1 MTETMILLLLIM
13 MILGSII
20 ALESKDLLSSVI
32 AVGAVGF
39 LLSVIFLILRAPDI
53 AMVQVV
59 IEILTLIILIRVT
72 ISRDIHVIEDTRDFL
87 PFALNIVLLFVFFII
102 AAESIRNMPA
112 FGTGVSKVA
121 GPYLSR
127 GLADT
132 GAANRGLADTGA
144 ANIVTSVILDYRAY
158 DTLGEATVLFAALM
172 GAITILRR
180 QAKSD

>member
-1 MTETMILLLLIM
+1 MTEAMIFFLMGL

-32 AVGAVGF
+32 AIGAVGF
-39 LLSVIFLILRAPDI
+39 MLSVIFLLLRAPDI
-53 AMVQVV
+53 AIVQVV

-72 ISRDIHVIEDTRDFL
+72 ISRDIHIIGDTREFL
-87 PFALNIVLLFVFFII
+87 PFALNMVLLVIFFII
-102 AAESIRNMPA
+102 AAEAIRNMPA

-121 GPYLSR
+121 FPYLSR
-127 GLADT
+127 GLNDT
-132 GAANRGLADTGA
+132 GS

-158 DTLGEATVLFAALM
+158 DTLGEATVLFTALI

-180 QAKSD
+180 EAKK

>member
-1 MTETMILLLLIM
+1 MILFLLVL

-39 LLSVIFLILRAPDI
+39 MLSVIFLILCAPDI
-53 AMVQVV
+53 AIVQVV

-72 ISRDIHVIEDTRDFL
+72 ISRDIHIVTDTRDFL
-87 PFALNIVLLFVFFII
+87 PFALNIVLLFVFFMI
-102 AAESIRNMPA
+102 AAEAIRNMPA

-121 GPYLSR
+121 FPYLSR
-127 GLADT
+127 GLSDT
-132 GAANRGLADTGA
+132 GS

-158 DTLGEATVLFAALM
+158 DTLGEATVLFTALI

-180 QAKSD
+180 EAKNER